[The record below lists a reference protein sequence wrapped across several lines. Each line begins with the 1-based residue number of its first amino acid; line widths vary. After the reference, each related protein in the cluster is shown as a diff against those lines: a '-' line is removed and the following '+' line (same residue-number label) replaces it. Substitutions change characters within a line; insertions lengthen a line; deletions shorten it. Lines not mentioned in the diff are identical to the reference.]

1 MNKDEKAAKL
11 ERHLL
16 KTQFPME
23 CEEIPFDDLTIKEQK
38 VVTKC
43 INHDDLTDKEFTL
56 LKETLQRYR
65 KAISEIKP
73 TETVESAEKTVQLI
87 QTEQELLDLLDSPE
101 MKTLLVHVPINGNL
115 YGFDFEILP
124 LDNSRAI
131 KGINAQLDLFKDF
144 TKQEADIYTKAQ
156 TGQELSHE
164 EQVLLD
170 KVNRELEEKASEQQ
184 EEIIITLLASQ
195 LRLPNSNEDMEARR
209 KFWER
214 FPFNAKVSIFMNV
227 QEKLG
232 LTEQSNEKLFPTRK

>member
-65 KAISEIKP
+65 KAINEIKP